1 MKTIVADKWRFSG
14 YFLEPAHIG
23 VASTVLLISQNYNFR
38 KWYNLILLLTVIISF
53 SLAAY
58 VLFIFGLYVKLLLS
72 SKHFVLYT
80 FILLFISLIVV
91 LIALNYEQGDNFF
104 NKYIFERLS
113 FEDGEM
119 VGNNR
124 VSHGFKQD
132 FERFMDSNKIWFGTE
147 YNPNRY
153 EG

>member
-1 MKTIVADKWRFSG
+1 M
-14 YFLEPAHIG
+14 
-23 VASTVLLISQNYNFR
+23 LLISQNYNFK

-58 VLFIFGLYVKLLLS
+58 VLLVFGLYVKFLLT
-72 SKHFVLYT
+72 SKHVVLYT
-80 FILLFISLIVV
+80 FILLFISMIVV

-132 FERFMDSNKIWFGTE
+132 FERFMDSNQI
-147 YNPNRY
+147 
-153 EG
+153 

>member
-1 MKTIVADKWRFSG
+1 M
-14 YFLEPAHIG
+14 
-23 VASTVLLISQNYNFR
+23 
-38 KWYNLILLLTVIISF
+38 
-53 SLAAY
+53 
-58 VLFIFGLYVKLLLS
+58 
-72 SKHFVLYT
+72 
-80 FILLFISLIVV
+80 IVV

-153 EG
+153 EGGNAGNRDYINQNE